1 MRAANCGEISM
12 KHSLWPACLA
22 AAALFAVAPDAAA
35 EDAPAAARPSSGTV
49 VEIKPQRI
57 YLMDVVRAGDRL
69 VTVGERGFVMLS
81 DDAGKTWRAVG
92 TPVNRTLTGVAF
104 EDAKTG
110 VVVGHGASL
119 VRTEDGGET
128 WTRVSM
134 EEMEPESLLGVTSL
148 GAGRF
153 AAYGA
158 FGFYF
163 DSADHGRTWQRRTV
177 IAEDFEAHISQILP
191 VGPTLWLVGEAGTLA
206 RSEDG
211 GQTWTAATAPY
222 LGSFFGALL
231 TRDGAILLYGMRGNV
246 FRSADGGATWQR
258 IEIGTTASLNAGR
271 LLGDGRIVL
280 VGNAGLVAESADD
293 GRTFD
298 VKWTP
303 EGRGFAGVIDTPAG
317 LVVVGEQGA
326 RLLDTSTL
334 VTK

>member
-1 MRAANCGEISM
+1 M
-12 KHSLWPACLA
+12 KYSFWPACLA
-22 AAALFAVAPDAAA
+22 AAALLVVAPG
-35 EDAPAAARPSSGTV
+35 APAEEAPQAATPSSGTV

-57 YLMDVVRAGDRL
+57 YLMDVARAGERL
-69 VTVGERGFVMLS
+69 VTVGERGFAMLS
-81 DDAGKTWRAVG
+81 DDGGRTWRAVG
-92 TPVNRTLTGVAF
+92 TPVDRTLTGVAF

-110 VVVGHGASL
+110 VAVGHGASL

-128 WTRVSM
+128 WARVPM
-134 EEMEPESLLGVTSL
+134 EEMEPESLLGVASL
-148 GAGRF
+148 GDGRF

-163 DSADHGRTWQRRTV
+163 DSADHGKSWLRRTV
-177 IAEDFEAHISQILP
+177 IAEDFEAHLSQVLP
-191 VGPTLWLVGEAGTLA
+191 FGQTLWLIGEAGTLA

-211 GQTWTAATAPY
+211 GQTWAAATAPY
-222 LGSFFGALL
+222 AGSFFGGLV
-231 TRDGAILLYGMRGNV
+231 TGEGAIVLYGMRGNV
-246 FRSADGGATWQR
+246 FRSGDGGATWQR
-258 IEIGTTASLNAGR
+258 IETGTTASLNAGR
-271 LLGDGRIVL
+271 RLADGRILL
-280 VGNAGLVAESADD
+280 VGNAGLVAESRDD

-303 EGRGFAGVIDTPAG
+303 EGRGFAGVIDTAAG